1 MSFPYLAR
9 RLADDPAITRVVGRV
24 TSILA
29 VAEPARAIA
38 VAGLAEA
45 SGRRPLLVAVPTT
58 AGAER
63 LASDLE
69 LFLGPSEVMAFP
81 AWETLPFERISPSI
95 ETMGRRLET
104 LWHLQEPTR
113 CPQVVVAPLRALMQR
128 LSPGADRRDPIV
140 IGAEDVVDV
149 ETLTRQLVGFGYR
162 RETQVEH
169 RGEFAVRGSIVD
181 VFPSTTDGPYRID
194 LWGDEVD
201 RLCQFTVADQRSS
214 VDRAEVEIFPCR
226 ELLPTPE
233 IAERAERLQATEPW
247 GREQWQRLADGE
259 LFDGMESWLPWLT
272 DEVRVLS
279 DVIPPD
285 GQVVLVEPTV
295 MRNRGADLLA
305 EEADLARS
313 LAITW
318 GAVDTEADGDRDRAG
333 RSGGTEASNGGKGA
347 AFPTLHVPFE
357 RLLAHTTAPVVTMTA
372 VPEGPDVA
380 TLTASGWEPPGE
392 ALTARLHKLVTD
404 KARVVVAADGAGTAN
419 RMADLLTDW
428 GLEPRNHGDVLPD
441 PLPPGVH
448 LVVARANRGFVLPEA
463 GIAVL
468 TESDLTGR
476 RRAHRQIRARKRQSE
491 GFHDDLKPGN
501 YVVHHQHGVGR
512 FAGMVT
518 RAIGGH
524 ERDYLLLEY
533 KGDDKL
539 YLPTDQI
546 DLIRQFTGADSPTVH
561 RLGGS
566 DFAKAKSR
574 VRSAVAEIA
583 QELVVLYQKRIST
596 PGHPFAPDTPWQR
609 EVEEAFPYELTPDQ
623 AKAIEEV
630 KADMERPTPMDRL
643 VVGDVGFGKTEI
655 ALRAVFK
662 AVQDGTQAA
671 VLVPTTLLA
680 QQHYQTFADRLAPY
694 PVRVEVLSRFLTS
707 AQARKVVADVA
718 AGEVDVLIGTHRLLS
733 EDVTFDRLG
742 LLVVDEEQRFG
753 VAAKETL
760 KGFTRRVGVD
770 GDTTGGPSASPGV
783 PDDAAVAVDVLTLS
797 ATPIP
802 RTLEMSLT
810 GIRDLSVLNT
820 PPADRQPIMTY
831 VGEYDERA
839 AAEAIRRELL
849 REGQVFFVHN
859 RVESIEK
866 VANDLQ
872 NLVPEAR
879 IAVAHGQMDE
889 ATLEKTVIDFWE
901 GEYDVLVCTTII
913 ESGIDMPTVNTLV
926 VDRAELLGLGQLHQL
941 RGRVG
946 RSGQRAYAYL
956 FTRPETALTD
966 DAYERLKTIG
976 EATDLGAGFRI
987 AMRDLEIRGAGNLL
1001 GTGQSGHIA
1010 AVGYDLYC
1018 QMVTEAVATLSGR
1031 QPEPP
1036 LEIKIDIPGAANLPT
1051 DYVTGQA
1058 QRLEAYR
1065 KLAAVTDLDEVAEI
1079 RREWLDRYGPLP
1091 ETAERLLDVAR
1102 IRAHCAR
1109 LGVTEV
1115 MVIGGPGFGG
1125 PEHVAKL
1132 GPVSLKA
1139 SQEVRFKRLFAGGVW
1154 KPSEYGD
1161 RGGQLQVGLM
1171 KKNRVADDLVL
1182 FFETMFPHEQDAAA

>member
-1 MSFPYLAR
+1 MSFSHLAR
-9 RLADDPAITRVVGRV
+9 LLTDDPAVTRVVGRV
-24 TSILA
+24 TSVLA

-38 VAGLAEA
+38 SAALAEA
-45 SGRRPLLVAVPTT
+45 TGRRPIVVAVPTT
-58 AGAER
+58 AEADR
-63 LASDLE
+63 LTTDLE
-69 LFLGPSEVMAFP
+69 LFLGPGEVLSYP

-128 LSPGADRRDPIV
+128 LSPGADRMDPIV
-140 IGAEDVVDV
+140 IGAEDTIDQTELVRNLVDY
-149 ETLTRQLVGFGYR
+149 GYR

-169 RGEFAVRGSIVD
+169 RGEFAVRGSIID
-181 VFPSTTDGPYRID
+181 VFPSTADGPYRID
-194 LWGDEVD
+194 LWGDEVE
-201 RLCQFTVADQRSS
+201 RLCEFTVADQRST
-214 VDRAEVEIFPCR
+214 VDRAEIEIFGCR
-226 ELLPTPE
+226 ELLPVPE
-233 IAERAERLQATEPW
+233 VRARAEALEASEPW

-259 LFDGMESWLPWLT
+259 IFDGMESWLPWLT
-272 DEVRVLS
+272 DEVRVLT
-279 DVIPPD
+279 DIIPAE
-285 GQVVLVEPTV
+285 GQVVLVDPAL
-295 MRNRGADLLA
+295 MRSRGADLLA

-313 LAITW
+313 LARTW
-318 GAVDTEADGDRDRAG
+318 GAVPEPDSDDAAGGESADE
-333 RSGGTEASNGGKGA
+333 TQT
-347 AFPTLHVPFE
+347 FPTLHVRFD
-357 RLLAHTTAPVVTMTA
+357 RLQADTGAPVVTLTS
-372 VPEGPDVA
+372 VPESPDVA
-380 TLTASGWEPPGE
+380 VLPASGWEPPGE
-392 ALTARLHKLVTD
+392 ALAARIQKLVAD
-404 KARVVVAADGAGTAN
+404 RARVVVAADGAGTAK
-419 RMADLLTDW
+419 RTESLLADW
-428 GLEPRNHGDVLPD
+428 GVAVTSHGHSLPD
-441 PLPPGVH
+441 VIGPGAH
-448 LVVARANRGFVLPEA
+448 LVIARANRGFVLPEA
-463 GIAVL
+463 GIALL
-468 TESDLTGR
+468 TEADLTGR
-476 RRAHRQIRARKRQSE
+476 RRAHRQRRPRKRQSE
-491 GFHDDLKPGN
+491 GFFDDLKPGH

-533 KGDDKL
+533 RGDDKL

-546 DLIRQFTGADSPTVH
+546 DLIRQFTGSDQPTLH

-566 DFAKAKSR
+566 DFAKTKAR

-583 QELVVLYQKRIST
+583 QELVVLYQKRISA
-596 PGHPFAPDTPWQR
+596 PGHAFAPDTPWQR
-609 EVEEAFPYELTPDQ
+609 EVEAAFPYELTPDQ
-623 AKAIEEV
+623 ATAIEEV

-643 VVGDVGFGKTEI
+643 IVGDVGFGKTEI

-662 AVQDGTQAA
+662 AVQDGKQAA
-671 VLVPTTLLA
+671 ILVPTTLLA
-680 QQHYQTFADRLAPY
+680 QQHFQTFAERFAPY
-694 PVRVEVLSRFLTS
+694 PIRVEVLSRFLTP
-707 AQARKVVADVA
+707 AQARKVVADTA
-718 AGEVDVLIGTHRLLS
+718 AGEVDVLIGTHRILS
-733 EDVTFDRLG
+733 EDLSFDRLG

-753 VAAKETL
+753 VSHKEAL
-760 KGFTRRVGVD
+760 KGFTELQRSPDPGDGTADGPSIVD
-770 GDTTGGPSASPGV
+770 GST
-783 PDDAAVAVDVLTLS
+783 AVDVLTLS

-859 RVESIEK
+859 RVQSIEK
-866 VANDLQ
+866 VANDLA

-889 ATLEKTVIDFWE
+889 GTLEKTVIDFWE
-901 GEYDVLVCTTII
+901 GHYDVLVCTTII

-956 FTRPETALTD
+956 FTRQDAALTEE
-966 DAYERLKTIG
+966 AYERLKTIG
-976 EATDLGAGFRI
+976 EATDLGSGFQI

-1018 QMVTEAVATLSGR
+1018 QMVTDAVAELSGR
-1031 QPEPP
+1031 VPEPP
-1036 LEIKIDIPGAANLPT
+1036 VEIKIDLPGAANLPD
-1051 DYVTGQA
+1051 DYVTGQS

-1065 KLAAVTDLDEVAEI
+1065 KLAAVTDTAQVDAIAV
-1079 RREWLDRYGPLP
+1079 EWKDRYGPVP
-1091 ETAERLLDVAR
+1091 APAERLLDVAR

-1109 LGVTEV
+1109 LGVTELI
-1115 MVIGGPGFGG
+1115 VIGGPGFGG
-1125 PEHVAKL
+1125 PEYVAKL

-1139 SQEVRFKRLFAGGVW
+1139 SQEVRFKRLFGNGVW
-1154 KPSEYGD
+1154 KPAEYGE

-1171 KKNRVADDLVL
+1171 RKQSVADDLVT
-1182 FFETMFPHEQDAAA
+1182 FFETMFPAEDGGG

>member
-1 MSFPYLAR
+1 MSFRYLTR
-9 RLADDPAITRVVGRV
+9 LLADDPAITQVVGRV
-24 TSILA
+24 TSVLA

-38 VAGLAEA
+38 VAALAEA
-45 SGRRPLLVAVPTT
+45 SGRRPIVVAVPTT
-58 AGAER
+58 AEADR
-63 LASDLE
+63 LLGDLE
-69 LFLGPSEVMAFP
+69 LFLGDDEVLSFP

-104 LWHLQEPTR
+104 LWHMQEPTR
-113 CPQVVVAPLRALMQR
+113 CPRVVVAPLRALMQR
-128 LSPGADRRDPIV
+128 LSPGSDRLDPIV
-140 IGAEDVVDV
+140 IGAEDVVDQT
-149 ETLTRQLVGFGYR
+149 ELVRNLVAHGYR

-169 RGEFAVRGSIVD
+169 RGEFAVRGSIID
-181 VFPSTTDGPYRID
+181 VFPSTADGPYRID
-194 LWGDEVD
+194 LWGDEVE
-201 RLCQFTVADQRSS
+201 RLCEFTVADQRST
-214 VDRAEVEIFPCR
+214 VDRAEIEIFGCR
-226 ELLPTPE
+226 ELLPGPDVR
-233 IAERAERLQATEPW
+233 ERAEKLQSSEPW

-259 LFDGMESWLPWLT
+259 IFDGMESWLPWLT
-272 DEVRVLS
+272 DDVRVLT
-279 DVIPPD
+279 DIMPAD
-285 GQVVLVEPTV
+285 GQVVLVDPSV
-295 MRNRGADLLA
+295 MRSRGADLLA

-313 LAITW
+313 LARTW
-318 GAVDTEADGDRDRAG
+318 GAITESGTAAG
-333 RSGGTEASNGGKGA
+333 EGSGGDAP
-347 AFPTLHVPFE
+347 AFPALHVPFDQ
-357 RLLAHTTAPVVTMTA
+357 LLANTSVRAVTITS
-372 VPEGPDVA
+372 VPENPDVA
-380 TLTASGWEPPGE
+380 VLPASGWEPPGE
-392 ALTARLHKLVTD
+392 ALAGRIQKLLADRARL
-404 KARVVVAADGAGTAN
+404 VVAADGAGTAK
-419 RMADLLTDW
+419 RTEALLSDW
-428 GLEPRNHGDVLPD
+428 GTDVADHGHSLPD
-441 PLPPGVH
+441 VIDPGAH

-463 GIAVL
+463 GLALL

-476 RRAHRQIRARKRQSE
+476 RRAHRRSRARKRQSE
-491 GFHDDLKPGN
+491 GFFHDLKPGH

-533 KGDDKL
+533 RGDDKL

-546 DLIRQFTGADSPTVH
+546 DLIRQFTGADSPTLH

-566 DFAKAKSR
+566 DFAKTKAR

-583 QELVVLYQKRIST
+583 QELVVLYQTRMAA
-596 PGHPFAPDTPWQR
+596 PGHAFAPDTPWQR
-609 EVEEAFPYELTPDQ
+609 EVEAAFPYELTPDQ
-623 AKAIEEV
+623 ATAIDEV
-630 KADMERPTPMDRL
+630 KADMERPVPMDRL
-643 VVGDVGFGKTEI
+643 IVGDVGFGKTEI

-662 AVQDGTQAA
+662 AVQDGKQAA

-680 QQHYQTFADRLAPY
+680 QQHHQTFTDRFAPY
-694 PVRVEVLSRFLTS
+694 PIRVEVLSRFLTP
-707 AQARKVVADVA
+707 AQARKVVSDVA
-718 AGEVDVLIGTHRLLS
+718 AGEVDVLIGTHRILS
-733 EDVTFDRLG
+733 EDLSFDRLG

-753 VAAKETL
+753 VSHKEAL
-760 KGFTRRVGVD
+760 KGFTELQCSAAPEEQDSGAAGGRS
-770 GDTTGGPSASPGV
+770 GD
-783 PDDAAVAVDVLTLS
+783 VAVDVLTLS

-859 RVESIEK
+859 RVQSIEK
-866 VANDLQ
+866 VANDLA

-889 ATLEKTVIDFWE
+889 GTLEKTVIDFWE
-901 GEYDVLVCTTII
+901 GLYDVLVCTTII

-956 FTRPETALTD
+956 FTRQDVALTEE
-966 DAYERLKTIG
+966 AHERLKTIG
-976 EATDLGAGFRI
+976 EATDLGSGFQI

-1018 QMVTEAVATLSGR
+1018 QMVTDAVAELSGR
-1031 QPEPP
+1031 TPEQPI
-1036 LEIKIDIPGAANLPT
+1036 EIKIDLPGAANLPD

-1065 KLAAVTDLDEVAEI
+1065 KLAAVTDTAQVEAVAV
-1079 RREWLDRYGPLP
+1079 EWKDRYGPIP
-1091 ETAERLLDVAR
+1091 PAAERLLDVAR

-1109 LGVTEV
+1109 LGVTELI
-1115 MVIGGPGFGG
+1115 VIGGPGFGG
-1125 PEHVAKL
+1125 PEHIAKL

-1139 SQEVRFKRLFAGGVW
+1139 SQEVRFKRLFANGVW
-1154 KPSEYGD
+1154 KPAEYGD

-1171 KKNRVADDLVL
+1171 RKNSVADDLVT
-1182 FFETMFPHEQDAAA
+1182 FFETMFPDEDSG